1 MRLQDDLL
9 SRYSLDTPEEWET
22 VLSGGEKQ
30 RIAWARLFLRRPSFA
45 LLDEAS
51 AVSGWQEHV
60 FFCLAKI
67 TALFSWWHT
76 AINATLMSC
85 CSKQCACTYAAGLRA
100 AGSLRRKTR
109 RSVRHRDGLRDYF
122 GHYIT

>member
-1 MRLQDDLL
+1 MTTVCDGNLREVAVTEQDDLL

-51 AVSGWQEHV
+51 AVSER
-60 FFCLAKI
+60 L
-67 TALFSWWHT
+67 
-76 AINATLMSC
+76 
-85 CSKQCACTYAAGLRA
+85 
-100 AGSLRRKTR
+100 
-109 RSVRHRDGLRDYF
+109 
-122 GHYIT
+122 